1 MARTRRTKRPRFS
14 ATCSASSRV
23 NLTSN
28 GSNDTDLD
36 PYSSDSSDDSVEV
49 LNEGVV
55 DDSGVPLVR
64 AYQVVEAKPV
74 VTIKEENLSDL
85 SEEEEE
91 PSALI
96 VKWQVKARIEE
107 GKSLVSAL
115 EQELLS
121 GLSGALAHKKDPFR
135 KLRTAF
141 GVTDLDFCYGANQEL
156 DYRIDRIRAL
166 KKIAQDYERLGAV
179 RLWRAI
185 NFPIEEE

>member
-96 VKWQVKARIEE
+96 VRWQVKARIEE
-107 GKSLVSAL
+107 GKSLVSGL

-135 KLRTAF
+135 KLRVAC
-141 GVTDLDFCYGANQEL
+141 GATDLDFCYGADQEL
-156 DYRIDRIRAL
+156 DYRIDRIRTL
-166 KKIAQDYERLGAV
+166 KKIAQEYEHLGSC

-185 NFPIEEE
+185 SFPIEEE